1 MDKAF
6 MYGSEISETCVL
18 RENMA
23 RKESFVVDYFVQNA
37 VELFTRKNDSRQM
50 RAFRKNQRNK
60 FADMIKELESIP
72 QFSYGSKA
80 TQLWLRRYTG
90 AQEYINGK
98 DDEDTYYL
106 PSQIRENIL
115 YLNNVD
121 ANSINFTRNQTTSE
135 LEIREFWFCITYANM
150 NVLENLSEL
159 QLARRA
165 IVDRWT

>member
-6 MYGSEISETCVL
+6 MYGTEISETCVL

-23 RKESFVVDYFVQNA
+23 RKESFVVDFFVQNA
-37 VELFTRKNDSRQM
+37 IELFTHKNDSRQM
-50 RAFRKNQRNK
+50 RTNREKQRKI

-80 TQLWLRRYTG
+80 TQLWLRPYNG
-90 AQEYINGK
+90 ARVYMDSGN
-98 DDEDTYYL
+98 EDTYYL
-106 PSQIRENIL
+106 PTQIRKNIL
-115 YLNNVD
+115 RLKTIDV
-121 ANSINFTRNQTTSE
+121 NSINFTRNQSTGE